1 LYYLKRKHQNLFYY
15 KTTNNKEVD
24 FYIQKQKE
32 KLLIQVSVLLKNID
46 TKEREVKALI
56 KAMDE
61 QKLDTGYIYTY
72 NETEKIEINSK
83 TIHIIPFWKI
93 CLE

>member
-1 LYYLKRKHQNLFYY
+1 M
-15 KTTNNKEVD
+15 
-24 FYIQKQKE
+24 
-32 KLLIQVSVLLKNID
+32 D
-46 TKEREVKALI
+46 TKEREVKALV
-56 KAMDE
+56 KAMEE

-93 CLE
+93 CME